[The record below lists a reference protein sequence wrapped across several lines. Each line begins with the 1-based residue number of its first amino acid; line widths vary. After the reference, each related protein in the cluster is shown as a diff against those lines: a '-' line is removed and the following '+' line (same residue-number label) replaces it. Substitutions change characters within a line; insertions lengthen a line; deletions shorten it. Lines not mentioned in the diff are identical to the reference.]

1 MATETVRHSHSIV
14 LHHPVESGGAR
25 LRGIYCASVEDRP
38 VPVVV
43 FAHGLGSTHWGE
55 KARAYEEACASRGWS
70 FLAVDFRGHGQSDGR
85 ISEMRALD
93 WVEDLA
99 LMVREARSRAGGP
112 VFLVGSSQGGWA
124 AAWLSILQPET
135 VAACALIAPALKLWA
150 WLALSAAER
159 EAWVQTGRHRIQTE
173 YLDLELPSSL
183 LGEAVDYPFETLLQR
198 FHHPTILF
206 HGMAD
211 AVIPASLSLD
221 FAERCA
227 SLDLRLCLSKTGDH
241 RLTRERHW
249 LARESCHFFAD
260 WLGGDQ
266 AKGAKGA
273 KGGAEPR

>member
-1 MATETVRHSHSIV
+1 MALEPVRQSHSIV
-14 LHHPVESGGAR
+14 LRHPVERGGAC
-25 LRGIYCASVEDRP
+25 LRGTYCASVEEHP

-55 KARAYEEACASRGWS
+55 KARAYEQACASRGWS

-99 LMVREARSRAGGP
+99 LMVGEARSRSGGP

-124 AAWLSILQPET
+124 AAWVSVLQPET
-135 VAACALIAPALKLWA
+135 VAACALIAPALKLWE
-150 WLALSAAER
+150 WLPLSAAER
-159 EAWVQTGRHRIQTE
+159 EAWVRTGRHRIQTE
-173 YLDLELPSSL
+173 HLDLELPSAM
-183 LGEAVDYPFETLLQR
+183 LGEGAAYPFETLLAR
-198 FHHPTILF
+198 FHHPVLLF

-211 AVIPASLSLD
+211 AVIPAAVSLE
-221 FAERCA
+221 FAER
-227 SLDLRLCLSKTGDH
+227 SGSVDLRLCLSKTGDH

-260 WLGGDQ
+260 WLSGDQ
-266 AKGAKGA
+266 A